1 MEALKK
7 GKIKMNDYTKFSEE
21 IKNNEIK
28 EPDTFDTIEVKD
40 DGHVVPD
47 FLEETVLNAGG
58 EVVKIEQEDQNEESL
73 KATLYVQGVVKA
85 SKLNIRK
92 EANKNADVLTVISKG
107 TGVEINLTDS
117 TEEFYCVKVLVNSEL
132 TDGYA
137 MKEFIDLK

>member
-40 DGHVVPD
+40 DGHIVPD

-117 TEEFYCVKVLVNSEL
+117 TEAFYCVKVLVNSEL

>member
-1 MEALKK
+1 
-7 GKIKMNDYTKFSEE
+7 MNDYTKFSEE

-40 DGHVVPD
+40 DGHIVPD

-117 TEEFYCVKVLVNSEL
+117 TEAFYCVKVLVNSEL

>member
-40 DGHVVPD
+40 DGHIVPD

>member
-1 MEALKK
+1 
-7 GKIKMNDYTKFSEE
+7 MNDYTKFSEE

>member
-1 MEALKK
+1 
-7 GKIKMNDYTKFSEE
+7 MNDYTKFSKELE
-21 IKNNEIK
+21 I
-28 EPDTFDTIEVKD
+28 D
-40 DGHVVPD
+40 
-47 FLEETVLNAGG
+47 ETVEQTIVEQNE
-58 EVVKIEQEDQNEESL
+58 EVQNVDETVVDETVIEPIETGDQNEESL

-117 TEEFYCVKVLVNSEL
+117 TEDFYCVKVLVNSEL

>member
-1 MEALKK
+1 
-7 GKIKMNDYTKFSEE
+7 MNDYTKFSEE

-40 DGHVVPD
+40 DGHIVPD

>member
-1 MEALKK
+1 
-7 GKIKMNDYTKFSEE
+7 MNDYTKFSEE

-117 TEEFYCVKVLVNSEL
+117 TEDFYCVKVLVNSEL

>member
-117 TEEFYCVKVLVNSEL
+117 TEDFYCVKVLVNSEL

>member
-1 MEALKK
+1 
-7 GKIKMNDYTKFSEE
+7 MNDYTKFSEE

-58 EVVKIEQEDQNEESL
+58 EVVKNEQEDQNEESL